1 MSIVHTLWPRY
12 GDILGDAMIQPGEKR
27 AQMLKISWGIPWL
40 GTTHAL
46 FAINGMD
53 NDNVWDNCEYI
64 HRTIDIY

>member
-1 MSIVHTLWPRY
+1 
-12 GDILGDAMIQPGEKR
+12 MIQPGENR

-53 NDNVWDNCEYI
+53 NDNVWDNCEHI